1 MCGMIGCVLSAP
13 ALPVLIDGL
22 SHLTYRGYDSSGL
35 ALQEKDGSIRTFKTV
50 GSIDRLASHWEAI
63 LPFSHETT
71 GIGHNRWA
79 THGGVTVE
87 NAHPHTYGSIT
98 VVHNGIFQA
107 FYVEGKAYTPSEYHQ
122 FYTQQGHL
130 FQSETDTELFAHWLF
145 HKSQALHGHDHPLQ
159 KALQEAMEATEGH
172 WAVLVL
178 DASQPH
184 HLYVAKKGLS
194 PLAIAFQ
201 MAEQQADTALNPRLP
216 LCTEHEPSAQ
226 ASHAI
231 RETQLLSE
239 SPSDLVQQTSLK
251 LAKADIHITQ
261 EISHADETRALKS
274 LCYTW
279 FAASDSAV
287 FPTGAKGFFLESGD
301 VCVLSPQGYVW
312 ESSLQNKQNH
322 PHAFSLDQALVF
334 KRTIRPNHTR
344 GHHMRHELEEQPE
357 SLNRWT
363 KQAPVLWETLK
374 ALDLSQSSFYTFV
387 GCGSAYFATCFGV
400 YWFQKQGLLA
410 QSYIASELVCQKPSI
425 QGPVVFIS
433 QSGET
438 LDVLAAASYAHT
450 QQVPMLALINR
461 ENSTLSRLPLAFVW
475 PTHAG
480 PEMAVASTKS
490 FLNQMVSLV
499 AIGLHILRAPEETRQ
514 SFLREVQEA
523 FDGLSACDSAWKT
536 LQTWASLFTQGAKP
550 LFFLGQG
557 GCYTIAQEGALKWK
571 EMTASPAE
579 GLASGE
585 LKHGPLAMMEE
596 RSYTVYIAYSGISPE
611 KHLGIFREIQ
621 ARGGSVALIT
631 DTAGKKRWQTDV
643 ALCLALSAT
652 SELSFLLQ
660 AASMVQILSYYGA
673 LAHGFDPDRPRH
685 LAKSVTVE

>member
-1 MCGMIGCVLSAP
+1 MA
-13 ALPVLIDGL
+13 
-22 SHLTYRGYDSSGL
+22 
-35 ALQEKDGSIRTFKTV
+35 
-50 GSIDRLASHWEAI
+50 ASQWKMRI
-63 LPFSHETT
+63 
-71 GIGHNRWA
+71 
-79 THGGVTVE
+79 
-87 NAHPHTYGSIT
+87 
-98 VVHNGIFQA
+98 
-107 FYVEGKAYTPSEYHQ
+107 
-122 FYTQQGHL
+122 
-130 FQSETDTELFAHWLF
+130 
-145 HKSQALHGHDHPLQ
+145 LQ

-194 PLAIAFQ
+194 PLAIACQ
-201 MAEQQADTALNPRLP
+201 MDEQQADTSLNPRPP
-216 LCTEHEPSAQ
+216 LCTEHESSAQ
-226 ASHAI
+226 SSHAI
-231 RETQLLSE
+231 LETQLLSE
-239 SPSDLVQQTSLK
+239 SPSDLVQKTSLN
-251 LAKADIHITQ
+251 LAKADIHVTQ
-261 EISHADETRALKS
+261 ELSHANEKRVPKS

-287 FPTGAKGFFLESGD
+287 FPTGSQGWFLENGD
-301 VCVLSPQGYVW
+301 VCLLSPQGCTW
-312 ESSLQNKQNH
+312 EASLQNKQNH
-322 PHAFSLDQALVF
+322 PHAFSLEQALVF
-334 KRTIRPNHTR
+334 KRTIRPNHTH
-344 GHHMRHELEEQPE
+344 GHHMRHELAEQPE
-357 SLNRWT
+357 SLRCWT
-363 KQAPVLWETLK
+363 QKAPALWENSK
-374 ALDLSQSSFYTFV
+374 GIDLSRSSFYTFV
-387 GCGSAYFATCFGV
+387 GCGSAYFAACFGV
-400 YWFQKQGLLA
+400 YWFQKHGLLA
-410 QSYIASELVCQKPSI
+410 QSYVASEMVCQKPSI
-425 QGPVVFIS
+425 QGPVVLIS

-438 LDVLAAASYAHT
+438 LDVLAAASYAYT
-450 QQVPMLALINR
+450 QKMPMFALINR
-461 ENSTLSRLPLAFVW
+461 ENSTLSRLPLTFVW
-475 PTHAG
+475 PTDAG

-499 AIGLHILRAPEETRQ
+499 ALSLHILRASEETKQ

-523 FDGLSACDSAWKT
+523 CEGLNACDSAWKT
-536 LQTWASLFTQGAKP
+536 LHTWSTLFAQAAKP

-585 LKHGPLAMMEE
+585 LKHGPLAMMEK

-631 DTAGKKRWQTDV
+631 DITGKKRWQTDV